1 MLKGMKL
8 RLYPTRKQEQQLI
21 IMFGNDRFLWN
32 TLLAGINQ
40 RYKNNPSFKVPT
52 NRQMDYLLVSLKA
65 EYPFLKDSD
74 STSLQ
79 VVTQN
84 LYQAWKNFF
93 NDKTHKFGKPRF
105 HSRKAT
111 KQSYTG
117 KSNVKVVAK
126 RYVRLPK
133 LGYIKTSSTESLKDC
148 KVKRYTIQKEPT
160 GKYYLSLQVEFESQE
175 LKSTGKVI
183 GIDLGVHDLAITSDG
198 IKYGKLQFKQLEKK
212 ARKWQSKYNRRLHGV
227 TNIVESHNHDKHRL
241 YDLDVQDFS
250 NWQKARKNK
259 ALYQAKIANQRK
271 DTLHKITTEL
281 VKNYDVI
288 VLENLKS
295 KNMMKNHNLANAI
308 SSNAWFMFKTMLAY
322 KCNWYGKQL
331 IMVDPKNTSRI
342 CSNCGNKNHDFDN
355 LTQSQWLNIRNW
367 TCPYCHKNHDRDI
380 NAAKNI
386 LNRGLNQTN
395 IQLVRD

>member
-1 MLKGMKL
+1 MFKGMKL
-8 RLYPTRKQEQQLI
+8 RLYPTKKQEQQLI

-32 TLLAGINQ
+32 ILLAGINQ
-40 RYKNNPSFKVPT
+40 RYKNNPSFRVPN
-52 NRQMDYLLVSLKA
+52 NRQMGYLLVPLKA

-93 NDKTHKFGKPRF
+93 NDKTHKFGKPHF

-117 KSNVKVVAK
+117 KSNVKVAAK

-133 LGYIKTSSTESLKDC
+133 LGYVKTSSTESLKNC
-148 KVKRYTIQKEPT
+148 KVKRYTVQKEPT
-160 GKYYLSLQVEFESQE
+160 GKYYLSLQVEFENQE
-175 LKSTGKVI
+175 LKPTGKVV

-198 IKYGKLQFKQLEKK
+198 IKYHKLQFYQLEKK
-212 ARKWQSKYNRRLHGV
+212 ARKWQSKYNRRLHGI
-227 TNIVESHNHDKHRL
+227 TNIVESHNHDNHRL

-259 ALYQAKIANQRK
+259 AVYQAKIANQRK

-295 KNMMKNHNLANAI
+295 KNMMKNNNLANAI
-308 SSNAWFMFKTMLAY
+308 ASNAWYMFRTMLAY

-331 IMVDPKNTSRI
+331 IIVDPKNTSRI
-342 CSNCGNKNHDFDN
+342 CSNCSKKNHDFDN
-355 LTQSQWLNIRNW
+355 LTQNQWLNIRNW
-367 TCPYCHKNHDRDI
+367 TCPYCYKNHDRDI

-386 LNRGLNQTN
+386 LNRGLKQNN
-395 IQLVRD
+395 IQLVKD

>member
-1 MLKGMKL
+1 MLKGIKL
-8 RLYPTRKQEQQLI
+8 RLYPTKKQEQQLI

-32 TLLAGINQ
+32 ILLAGINQ
-40 RYKNNPSFKVPT
+40 RYKNNPSFRVPT
-52 NRQMDYLLVSLKA
+52 NRQMDYLLVPLKA

-74 STSLQ
+74 SKSLQ

-84 LYQAWKNFF
+84 LYQAWKKFF

-105 HSRKAT
+105 RTLKAT

-117 KSNVKVVAK
+117 KASVKVVAK

-133 LGYIKTSSTESLKDC
+133 LGYVKTSSTEPLKNC
-148 KVKRYTIQKEPT
+148 KIKRYTVQKEPT
-160 GKYYLSLQVEFESQE
+160 GKYYLSLQVEFENQK
-175 LKSTGKVI
+175 LKPTGKAI

-198 IKYGKLQFKQLEKK
+198 IKYDKLQFKQLEKK

-241 YDLDVQDFS
+241 YDLDVQYFS

-259 ALYQAKIANQRK
+259 TVYQAKIANQRK
-271 DTLHKITTEL
+271 DTLHKVTTEL

-308 SSNAWFMFKTMLAY
+308 SSNAWYMFKTMLAY

-342 CSNCGNKNHDFDN
+342 CSNCGKKNHDFDN
-355 LTQSQWLNIRNW
+355 LTQNQWLNIRNW
-367 TCPYCHKNHDRDI
+367 TCPYCHKNHDRDV